1 MTIEDVK
8 NKFKNDFPDE
18 IEDAN
23 AYFDM
28 AKLME
33 HEGQTSVAHGL
44 YEMAKDEYTHAEFIR
59 KYLIDTG
66 IYIPSEQI
74 SMFDELEERI
84 CRKFRL

>member
-1 MTIEDVK
+1 MTIEDV
-8 NKFKNDFPDE
+8 NSKFKNDFPDE

-23 AYFDM
+23 TYFDM

-59 KYLIDTG
+59 KYLIDNG
-66 IYIPSEQI
+66 LYIPTDQTN
-74 SMFDELEERI
+74 MFDALEERI
-84 CRKFRL
+84 LRKFRL

>member
-1 MTIEDVK
+1 MTIEDAK
-8 NKFKNDFPDE
+8 SKFKNDFPDE

-33 HEGQTSVAHGL
+33 HEGQTSVAYGL

-59 KYLIDTG
+59 KYLIDAG